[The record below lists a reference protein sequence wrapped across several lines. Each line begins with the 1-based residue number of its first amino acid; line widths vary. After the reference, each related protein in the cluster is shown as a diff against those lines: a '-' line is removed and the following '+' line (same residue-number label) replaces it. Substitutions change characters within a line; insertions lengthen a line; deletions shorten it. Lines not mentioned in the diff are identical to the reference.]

1 MWTGDLVAD
10 HNAWTSG
17 HVTWSTSLCK
27 PYWKL
32 PTCMPTSLA
41 SFLLISF
48 FFFGNFTDLNSYS
61 GLVCVTCPQLP
72 VVMLWLPLLGY
83 PDEGKGGSLWAGLCA
98 HSNFPAGISES
109 FVAFQPQDPAQL
121 SFRESPLPF
130 STRWF
135 EILTHSPRGCTIP
148 SQYLGK
154 VHQPRGSLGYFSDG
168 AECESHTFMLFF
180 AIQFQGF

>member
-1 MWTGDLVAD
+1 MCEPLVMWLNPHPSVNRTENCVHANVPGI
-10 HNAWTSG
+10 
-17 HVTWSTSLCK
+17 
-27 PYWKL
+27 L
-32 PTCMPTSLA
+32 PIN
-41 SFLLISF
+41 FH
-48 FFFGNFTDLNSYS
+48 FFGKFTDLNSYS

-72 VVMLWLPLLGY
+72 IVMLWLPLLEY
-83 PDEGKGGSLWAGLCA
+83 PDGGKGGSLWAGLCA
-98 HSNFPAGISES
+98 YSNFPAVISES

-135 EILTHSPRGCTIP
+135 EKLTHSPCDCMIP

-180 AIQFQGF
+180 AIQFQSF